1 MRWDESLLRRKEG
14 KVPHMGP
21 GDDSR
26 GSQENARRRVLGVWN
41 AGEGKED
48 SGSEATFLS
57 LSFAFLLY

>member
-1 MRWDESLLRRKEG
+1 
-14 KVPHMGP
+14 MGL

-57 LSFAFLLY
+57 LSFAFLLYS